1 MRTLRKLRY
10 RLRSA
15 LLQRQCVR
23 LMARVRREQAR
34 ADRASNPGYDE
45 LSNPWFLGVMAAA
58 VLVLLVDIPD
68 AWPTVTAVLVR
79 LAGA

>member
-1 MRTLRKLRY
+1 MRALRKLRY

-34 ADRASNPGYDE
+34 AQRTPNPGYDE
-45 LSNPWFLGVMAAA
+45 LSDPWFLGVMATA
-58 VLVLLVDIPD
+58 VVVLLVDIPD
-68 AWPTVTAVLVR
+68 AWPTVAAVLSR
-79 LAGA
+79 LVGA

>member
-15 LLQRQCVR
+15 LLQRQCAR
-23 LMARVRREQAR
+23 LMARVRREQAH
-34 ADRASNPGYDE
+34 ADRAPNPGYDE
-45 LSNPWFLGVMAAA
+45 LSSPWFLGVMAAA

-68 AWPTVTAVLVR
+68 AWPTVAAVLVR